1 MFFRAA
7 HQVETC
13 TSAERLEM
21 LQNASNA
28 WDGEI
33 KLITK
38 HVDLEQLK
46 NGKIV
51 GFSGFI
57 T

>member
-1 MFFRAA
+1 MK
-7 HQVETC
+7 VKNC

-38 HVDLEQLK
+38 HYDLPQLD

-51 GFSGFI
+51 CL
-57 T
+57 